1 MKQHFDLEY
10 SIRTS
15 LYLLTP
21 TFPLKPRLNEGN
33 TQEELLLLRGHTA
46 MNNLSHAQR
55 PIRFQFKMDTFQFLP
70 AILA

>member
-21 TFPLKPRLNEGN
+21 TFPLKPHLNEGN
-33 TQEELLLLRGHTA
+33 TREELLLLLGHTDE
-46 MNNLSHAQR
+46 
-55 PIRFQFKMDTFQFLP
+55 QFKPRSEADALP
-70 AILA
+70 I